1 MTASPFLK
9 WVGSKRKL
17 ASTIL
22 SHMPTKIGTYRE
34 PFFGGGAV
42 FFALANENR
51 FERAVISD
59 ANQELI
65 DTLCAIRD
73 DVESVIFAL
82 RSLPTKAITDSMYRD
97 VRAAKHMNAAQ
108 IAARMIWLNKN
119 GFNGLYRVNK
129 RGEFN
134 VAWGKRTEYNPD
146 VDNLRAVSRA
156 LNDQCVVI
164 FESFVCGGA
173 SRPGDVIYLDP
184 PYFPTSKTANFTGY
198 TDEEFG
204 PDQQER
210 LGELFARYA
219 STGATVIASN
229 SDVPDVR
236 RIYGS
241 IPGVEIHEV
250 SRSGQ
255 MNSDGKKRGRVGEL
269 LIVSNGVKS

>member
-1 MTASPFLK
+1 MTAKPFLK

-17 ASTIL
+17 ASTII
-22 SHMPTKIGTYRE
+22 SYMPAKIKTYRE

-42 FFALANENR
+42 FFALANEKR

-59 ANQELI
+59 ANLELI
-65 DTLCAIRD
+65 TTLHAICD
-73 DVESVIFAL
+73 DVESVVDIL
-82 RSLPTKAITDSMYRD
+82 LSLPMSNITDSIYRTVRSSPMYSRFGT
-97 VRAAKHMNAAQ
+97 
-108 IAARMIWLNKN
+108 AARMIWLNKN

-134 VAWGKRTEYNPD
+134 VAWGKRTEYIPD
-146 VDNLRAVSRA
+146 VDNLREVSRI
-156 LNDQCVVI
+156 LNNPCVVI
-164 FESFVCGGA
+164 QQRFVDQGS

-198 TDEEFG
+198 TNEEFG
-204 PDQQER
+204 REQQER

-229 SDVPDVR
+229 SDVLDIR

-250 SRSGQ
+250 SRTGCV
-255 MNSDGKKRGRVGEL
+255 NSDGKKRGRVSEL
-269 LIVSNGVKS
+269 IIVANGVK